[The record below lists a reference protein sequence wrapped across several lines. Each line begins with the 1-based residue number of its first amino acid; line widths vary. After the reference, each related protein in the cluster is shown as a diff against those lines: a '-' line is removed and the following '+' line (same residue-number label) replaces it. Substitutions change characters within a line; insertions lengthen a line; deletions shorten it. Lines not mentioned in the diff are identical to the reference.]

1 MGRTKQLE
9 RFHSSLIQI
18 CDDSAYLRGGVRQKV
33 EMLLRL
39 ASLQLNAARVSAWR
53 YNPERTKIVC
63 YCLYDFCSEKIDSG
77 LELGIEDFPRYF
89 EAMSSNRVIVAN
101 DARQHY
107 ATSEFT
113 EKYLSP
119 MGIYSMVDTPIYSS
133 DGQHGV
139 LCVEDSQQ
147 DREWSVDEVSFIIAV
162 ADKISLALEHRAWQ
176 KASEKL
182 KQANSIDPLTGLENR
197 IAFQNRLDEASAID
211 MYQRKAL
218 FVFGVDR
225 FKDINDAIGYNQ
237 ANEVLKEFSSSL
249 RSLQDIQTSYPARIS
264 GDLFA
269 LWIPCIDG
277 SMEQIIAEV
286 MNLVGRQALVLPSG
300 RIEFTVSLGAV
311 ETSDSRTSIDSLVR
325 KAEIALAR
333 AKISGVGSHAIYDE
347 QWLSELRSRKDSE
360 NDLLHALA
368 EEQLVPF
375 YQPIVDS
382 STGKVAGLE
391 ALVRWNHPNRGVLS
405 PAFFLPLAT
414 EMRIMPLLGELMVS
428 QVLKDIAENE
438 RLRQLSWISVNLS
451 SEQLYSKTI
460 LKLIAS
466 LLTKYEIP
474 GELLELEIVEELI
487 SYDTK
492 LVVQQLNAIAELGV
506 RFSIDDFG
514 TGYSSLARL
523 KHLPVSKIK
532 IDRSFVDGL
541 PSDES
546 DCCIANSIIG
556 MAKGLD
562 LAIVAE
568 GAENKEQADWLIQNE
583 CHYIQGYYFAKPMAL
598 DELLDFL
605 LNE

>member
-1 MGRTKQLE
+1 MPYINQLQH
-9 RFHSSLIQI
+9 FHSSLIQT
-18 CDDSAYLRGGVRQKV
+18 CDEPAYLRGGIRKKID
-33 EMLLRL
+33 MLLRL
-39 ASLQLNAARVSAWR
+39 ASLQLNASRVSAWG
-53 YNPERTKIVC
+53 YNHKRTKI
-63 YCLYDFCSEKIDSG
+63 YCTSLYDLNADRIESG
-77 LELGIEDFPRYF
+77 MELSIEDYPRYF
-89 EAMSSNRVIVAN
+89 DAMSSNRVIIAN

-139 LCVEDSQQ
+139 LCVEDSLQG
-147 DREWSVDEVSFIIAV
+147 REWSVDEVSFIIAV

-176 KASEKL
+176 KASEEL
-182 KQANSIDPLTGLENR
+182 RQANRIDPLTGLENR
-197 IAFQNRLDEASAID
+197 IAFQNRLDDASAIEV
-211 MYQRKAL
+211 YQRSAL
-218 FVFGVDR
+218 LVFGVDR

-237 ANEVLKEFSSSL
+237 ANELLKEFSNSL

-269 LWIPCIDG
+269 LWIPSIDEP
-277 SMEQIIAEV
+277 MEQIITEV
-286 MNLVGRQALVLPSG
+286 MKLVGRQALVLPSG

-311 ETSDSRTSIDSLVR
+311 EASDSRNSIDGLVR

-333 AKISGVGSHAIYDE
+333 AKTNGVGSHAIYDE
-347 QWLSELRSRKDSE
+347 QWLSEIRSRKDSE
-360 NDLLHALA
+360 NDLLNALA
-368 EEQLVPF
+368 EEQLAPF
-375 YQPIVDS
+375 YQPIIDS
-382 STGKVAGLE
+382 YTGKVAGLE
-391 ALVRWNHPNRGVLS
+391 ALVRWNHPDRGVLS
-405 PAFFLPLAT
+405 PVFFLPLAT
-414 EMRIMPLLGELMVS
+414 EMRLMPQLGELMLS
-428 QVLKDIAENE
+428 QVIRDIAEND

-451 SEQLYSKTI
+451 SEQLYSKTL

-568 GAENKEQADWLIQNE
+568 GAENKEQADWLTQNE

>member
-18 CDDSAYLRGGVRQKV
+18 CDDSAYLRGGVRQKI

-89 EAMSSNRVIVAN
+89 EAMASNRVIVAN

-182 KQANSIDPLTGLENR
+182 RQANSIDPLTGLENR

-237 ANEVLKEFSSSL
+237 ANEVLKEFSNSL

-347 QWLSELRSRKDSE
+347 KWLSELRSRKDTE
-360 NDLLHALA
+360 NDFLNALA
-368 EEQLVPF
+368 TEQLVPF
-375 YQPIVDS
+375 YQPIIDS

-391 ALVRWNHPNRGVLS
+391 ALVRWDHPDRGVLA
-405 PAFFLPLAT
+405 PVFFLPLAT
-414 EMRIMPLLGELMVS
+414 EMRLMPQLGELMLS
-428 QVLKDIAENE
+428 QVIRDIAENDS
-438 RLRQLSWISVNLS
+438 LRRLSWISVNLS
-451 SEQLYSKTI
+451 SEQLYSNT
-460 LKLIAS
+460 LLRLIAS
-466 LLTKYEIP
+466 LLSEHDIP
-474 GELLELEIVEELI
+474 GDLLELEIVEELI